1 MTGPGDRVETMVP
14 RLLLS
19 ARTRDA
25 LADAIAAARGGQAL
39 DILTLEDAA
48 DDPAAQVHA
57 AYLSRNVTKLSTKHV
72 VLEPLAGFYRMLQRS
87 PDLH

>member
-39 DILTLEDAA
+39 DILTLEDAESIQNTVETA
-48 DDPAAQVHA
+48 DM
-57 AYLSRNVTKLSTKHV
+57 
-72 VLEPLAGFYRMLQRS
+72 LE
-87 PDLH
+87 